1 MRRDGRGASQTLL
14 AFPLKLDFPTANAP
28 ASAISEDKTMKKIG
42 LALSLICTALFLA
55 PTVAQAQAT
64 RTWVSGVGDDVNPC
78 SRTAPC
84 KTFPGA
90 ISKTAAGGEIDTLD
104 PGSFATVTIVKAIT
118 IASEGSGE
126 AGILT
131 SGTNGVTVN
140 CTTDPNCVVILRG
153 LEIDGGPTGSNSLAG
168 VKFIAGKAL
177 FVQNCQIRNF
187 TGPSPNGYGISFT
200 PSTGGGTAAL
210 YVQNTNLVQ
219 NGTGSTGGGIF
230 VQPTGTPLVTVSV
243 ENSQASNNGFGIR
256 TDSSQMSGGSIQLA
270 VSDSETD
277 GNASAGVAVI
287 GAMTGGIANVGVIA
301 RTTMAHNGVGVNAN
315 GAMASLH
322 IGASMLFDNTLGVK
336 LANSGTADSFG
347 GNQFYNNP
355 TGPGPTLTIV
365 GPF

>member
-1 MRRDGRGASQTLL
+1 
-14 AFPLKLDFPTANAP
+14 
-28 ASAISEDKTMKKIG
+28 MKNIG
-42 LALSLICTALFLA
+42 LALSLICTCLFLA

-64 RTWVSGVGDDVNPC
+64 RTWVSGVGDDANPC

-84 KTFPGA
+84 RTFPGA

-104 PGSFATVTIVKAIT
+104 PGSFGAVTIVKAIT

-126 AGILT
+126 AGILAA
-131 SGTNGVTVN
+131 GTNGVTVN
-140 CTTDPNCVVILRG
+140 CTTDPNCVVVLRG
-153 LEIDGGPTGSNSLAG
+153 LQIDGGPIGSNSLAG

-187 TGPSPNGYGISFT
+187 TGPNPNGYGISFI

-210 YVQNTNLVQ
+210 YVQNTNLMQ

-230 VQPTGTPLVTVSV
+230 VQPTGSPVVTVSV

-256 TDSSQMSGGSIQLA
+256 TDSTPMSGGSIQLA
-270 VSDSETD
+270 VTDSETN
-277 GNASAGVAVI
+277 GNASAGIATVA
-287 GAMTGGIANVGVIA
+287 AAAGGVPNVGVIT

-322 IGASMLFDNTLGVK
+322 IGASTLFDNAIGVK
-336 LANSGTADSFG
+336 LANGGTADSFG
-347 GNQFYNNP
+347 GNLFYNNP